1 MSYRR
6 RIRFPWRLLFLLIV
20 GAAAWAVLAWPRIN
34 DVATDTTREYP
45 DLRNREYAAAPERVF
60 GAAQAAATGLRH
72 WSLVG
77 TGAGPGGWSLQALH
91 SPRPLPI
98 REEISIKI
106 SRRKGMTLVSVRSR
120 STWLRWDF
128 GQNARNIRA
137 FLKRLDEEL
146 FL

>member
-1 MSYRR
+1 MRYRR
-6 RIRFPWRLLFLLIV
+6 RIHFPWQLLFVVLL
-20 GAAAWAVLAWPRIN
+20 GAGVWAALAWPRIN
-34 DVATDTTREYP
+34 DVATSATREYP
-45 DLRNREYAAAPERVF
+45 DLQSREYFTPAERVF

-77 TGAGPGGWSLQALH
+77 TGSGPGGWSLQALH

-106 SRRKGMTLVSVRSR
+106 SRRKGATLVSVRSR
-120 STWLRWDF
+120 STWFRWDF

-137 FLKRLDEEL
+137 FQKRLDQEL
-146 FL
+146 FF